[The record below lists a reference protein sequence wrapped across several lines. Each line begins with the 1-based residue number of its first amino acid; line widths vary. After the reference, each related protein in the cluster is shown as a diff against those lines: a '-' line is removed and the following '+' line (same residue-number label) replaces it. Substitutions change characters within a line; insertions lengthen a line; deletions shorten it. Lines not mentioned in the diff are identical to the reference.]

1 MSTPDY
7 WLGACTALAA
17 DDAVM
22 AGLIRQFDGSM
33 LRTRGEPFETLL
45 RAIVGQQ
52 ISLAAADAIWGRL
65 SALAPLKDPV
75 SVLALTPEALRQAGL
90 SQRKVEYTRDLAL
103 HFADGHLDAAH
114 LARLDDEDV
123 IAALTAVRG
132 IGRWT
137 AEMFLIFNLLRPDV
151 WPVDDIGLQKA
162 VARCYGHE
170 AVPKPAEL
178 KRLGDVWRPWRTVA
192 TWYLWRS
199 LDPVEVLY

>member
-1 MSTPDY
+1 MSTPAY
-7 WLGACTALAA
+7 WDDACAVLSA

-22 AGLIRQFDGSM
+22 AALIRQFDGSV

-52 ISLAAADAIWGRL
+52 ISIAAADAIWNRL
-65 SALAPLKDPV
+65 GALAALSDPGSLLSV
-75 SVLALTPEALRQAGL
+75 SPEALRQAGL
-90 SQRKVEYTRDLAL
+90 SQRKVEYAHDLAR
-103 HFADGHLDAAH
+103 HFADGHLDPAH
-114 LARLDDEDV
+114 LALLDDEAIIV
-123 IAALTAVRG
+123 ELTAVRG

-137 AEMFLIFNLLRPDV
+137 AEMFLMFNLMRPDV

-162 VARCYGHE
+162 MARCYGHA

-178 KRLGDVWRPWRTVA
+178 RLLGERWRPWRTVA

-199 LDPVEVLY
+199 LDATEVLY